1 MANNYGGNFPSF
13 DEYLNQHSVRRDRQR
28 YPFYTDNADY
38 NTNAPS
44 YYDDLAR
51 KNKLI
56 EILAKRIW
64 EYDEE
69 LAKRF
74 EEWDKN
80 LEEFPEDVKKLLEKW
95 LEDGTLA
102 DIINKKIFKDLND
115 LIDFMRID
123 VDNNSEDIKDL
134 KKLDYNTR
142 KLLYQKKAMYMD
154 LGSYDNPLFDG
165 AQKANQG
172 IGYIEHNGKEYIFTL
187 SRVEGSAWSE
197 QERQRISMFEYNE
210 NGLSVDP
217 IHVSNVLRLG
227 HQGIEPFIENNEIYL
242 ICGLYNQ
249 KGYTKI
255 KWNGSNTTQEDV
267 KEYELIRENNTEN
280 DNISVFYNATPSISK
295 DGKYVVML
303 ASSTLAGGLRYALV
317 YDREEVEN
325 KPNKLNVKPLNVFKV
340 DPPSFINAHIVQ
352 DVTVDDNF
360 IYILTGYNGDIDPI
374 FIITYGIGGNLI
386 SYNKV
391 DTVYNEYSFNEL
403 NQDGLV
409 IEPEGLTMKDN
420 NLLVQIV
427 NNEQVENR
435 VVAKKIIYKV
445 SDVKEDNQY
454 VSINSGVYPHE
465 VPSNLHLYGNP
476 NDISLN
482 KGDAFQMVYYD
493 FKTTEFSDILNYTR
507 GHLLSLYDNREGSN
521 NEQHVVIGPYYKD
534 DEQYVIIRSDSS
546 NANGA
551 GFNLATNKG
560 NGDGTITMIASGK
573 EVDYRAYLSGSEG
586 HFRPGTD
593 GKQDI
598 GSSGYHWDNGYI
610 DNVQT
615 TSDRRFK
622 KDIETSDLGL
632 NFINKIKPV
641 KYKYKD
647 GERNHYGIIA
657 QELKEVIDE
666 LGIDFGGYQDH
677 NIKNNEDKLTVGYM
691 ELIAP
696 LIKSVQELSKEV
708 KELKKELGR

>member
-13 DEYLNQHSVRRDRQR
+13 SEYLQQNQVRQDRQSV
-28 YPFYTDNADY
+28 PFYTDNADY
-38 NTNAPS
+38 NTNSKS

-56 EILAKRIW
+56 EILARRIW

-80 LEEFPEDVKKLLEKW
+80 LEEFPEDVKKLLQEW
-95 LEDGTLA
+95 LKDGTLA
-102 DIINKKIFKDLND
+102 DIINKEIFKDLND

-134 KKLDYNTR
+134 KKLDYKTR

-187 SRVEGSAWSE
+187 SRVEGSAWDIE
-197 QERQRISMFEYNE
+197 ERQRISMFEYNE
-210 NGLSVDP
+210 NGLSVEP
-217 IHVSNVLRLG
+217 THVSNVLRLG

-267 KEYELIRENNTEN
+267 KEYELINENNTEN

-295 DGKYVVML
+295 DGKHVVMV
-303 ASSTLAGGLRYALV
+303 ASSTLAGGLRYGLV

-325 KPNKLNVKPLNVFKV
+325 KPNKLNVKPLNVFKIN
-340 DPPSFINAHIVQ
+340 PPSFINAHIVQ

-360 IYILTGYNGDIDPI
+360 IYILTGYNDNINPI
-374 FIITYGIGGNLI
+374 FVITYGIGGNLI

-391 DTVYNEYSFNEL
+391 DTVYSEYSFNEL
-403 NQDGLV
+403 NQEGLV
-409 IEPEGLTMKDN
+409 IEPEGLTMKDS

-435 VVAKKIIYKV
+435 VVSKKIIYKV

-454 VSINSGVYPHE
+454 VPINSGLYPHE

-482 KGDAFQMVYYD
+482 KGDAFQLVYYD
-493 FKTTEFSDILNYTR
+493 FKTTEFSDILNYTHE
-507 GHLLSLYDNREGSN
+507 HLLSIHDNREGAD

-534 DEQYVIIRSDSS
+534 DEQYVIIRSDTS
-546 NANGA
+546 NSHGA

-586 HFRPGTD
+586 HFRPGKD
-593 GKQDI
+593 GVQDI
-598 GSSGYHWDNGYI
+598 GSSGYHWNNGYI
-610 DNVQT
+610 DNVQS
-615 TSDRRFK
+615 TSDKRYK
-622 KDIETSDLGL
+622 KDITETDIGL
-632 NFINKIKPV
+632 NFINKLKPV
-641 KYKYKD
+641 KYKYKNKD
-647 GERNHYGIIA
+647 DKTHYGIIA
-657 QELKEVIDE
+657 QDLKKTINEMNIN
-666 LGIDFGGYQDH
+666 FGGYND
-677 NIKNNEDKLTVGYM
+677 NDDRLTVSYN
-691 ELIAP
+691 ELISP

-708 KELKKELGR
+708 EELKKELDK